1 MMIGFDG
8 PELTPEVM
16 DMVSNHKV
24 GSIILF
30 TRNIETSEQTAR
42 LTEELQILAQKSNQ
56 QYPLIIATD
65 QENGIVRRLHH
76 SIVDFPGSM
85 ALGAI
90 NEKETTYAVSYATA
104 NVMKSLGMN
113 MNLAPVLDVN
123 SNPANPVIGV
133 RSFGENVQMVSNH
146 GTAFIK
152 GHQDVGVLT
161 SGKHFPGHGNT
172 HSDSHLKVPVVTDS
186 YERLKEIELVPFEKA
201 IEQNI
206 DSVLISHVY
215 YSAIDQEEQI
225 PASLSHN
232 IITKLLREEMAFD
245 GLVLTDCLEMYAI
258 SKSVGTAE
266 GALRAL
272 KAGADI
278 LIVSHT
284 YEEQI
289 KVIDHLEQAVE
300 TGELKIER
308 IDEALGRIQRAK
320 ERHLQWVDDETVDI
334 ETLNSYQKLTKST
347 YQKAVT
353 IIKNDDLVPIDY
365 KSEPHIH
372 VIWKLSNPKTFV
384 EDMSNDQVSLKEM
397 LALSNEVKITEQ
409 SMTNGTADV
418 NYLANNA
425 DVILLFTDDTNSN
438 EQDLN
443 QLYAAFNPQK
453 LIVISIKSPYLL
465 KDYLDAGALIAL
477 YEPSKSAI
485 QACVEVLFGREKA
498 GGRLPV
504 TIEEKGF

>member
-16 DMVSNHKV
+16 DMVLNHKV

-30 TRNIETSEQTAR
+30 TRNIETSEQIAR
-42 LTEELQILAQKSNQ
+42 LTRELQMLAQRSGQ
-56 QYPLIIATD
+56 QCPLIIATD

-90 NEKETTYAVSYATA
+90 NEKEITYAVSYATA
-104 NVMKSLGMN
+104 NVMKSLGIN

-146 GTAFIK
+146 GLAFIK

-225 PASLSHN
+225 PASLSEK
-232 IITKLLREEMAFD
+232 IITKLLREEMAFN

-258 SKSVGTAE
+258 SQSVGTPE

-272 KAGADI
+272 KAGADL

-289 KVIDHLEQAVE
+289 KVIDHLERAVE

-308 IDEALGRIQRAK
+308 IDEALGRIRHAK
-320 ERHLQWVDDETVDI
+320 ERHLQWEGDQTLDI
-334 ETLNSYQKLTKST
+334 ETLNLYQKLTKST

-353 IIKNDDLVPIDY
+353 IVKNDDLLPIDY

-372 VIWKLSNPKTFV
+372 VVWKLTNSKTFA
-384 EDMSNDQVSLKEM
+384 EDMSNDQVSFGDM
-397 LALSNEVKITEQ
+397 LALSYGVKITEQ
-409 SMTNGTADV
+409 SMTSGTADV
-418 NYLANNA
+418 NHLANNA
-425 DVILLFTDDTNSN
+425 NVILLFTDDINSN
-438 EQDLN
+438 EQDLK
-443 QLYAAFNPQK
+443 QLYAAFNSKK
-453 LIVISIKSPYLL
+453 LVVISIKSPYLL
-465 KDYLDAGALIAL
+465 KDYQDAGALIAL

-498 GGRLPV
+498 GGLLPV